1 MRNLSERAQ
10 EAKDKKAAIGPDV
23 DLSSF
28 TAETVRHD
36 YVEDL
41 KKLPEKD
48 RLRMIDAGIDANG
61 REYAPRDGVEKG
73 LSQLDVHTAG
83 D

>member
-28 TAETVRHD
+28 TAEPVQHD

-41 KKLPEKD
+41 RKIPEAD
-48 RLRMIDAGIDANG
+48 RLR
-61 REYAPRDGVEKG
+61 
-73 LSQLDVHTAG
+73 
-83 D
+83 